1 MKEKLVAIIAKTHFR
16 VFSEVISS
24 SIGLLNIMILLNWG
38 EMWQKKDDTTQINAI
53 KLTDHTQVAF

>member
-1 MKEKLVAIIAKTHFR
+1 MIKKLVAIIAKTLFG

-38 EMWQKKDDTTQINAI
+38 EMWQKSTQS
-53 KLTDHTQVAF
+53 K